1 MSKFIKFSS
10 ILLNTSKIKTIEMK
24 NNTYIITLTTH
35 ALDGFMLFSSG
46 YFKSINDKFEL
57 CEKKDPKDYK
67 ILSDWIN
74 KIEFKLI

>member
-1 MSKFIKFSS
+1 MSNFIKFNN
-10 ILLNTSKIKTIEMK
+10 LLINTSKIKTIEMT

-35 ALDGFMLFSSG
+35 TLDGFILFSSG

-57 CEKKDPKDYK
+57 CENKDPKDYK

-74 KIEFKLI
+74 KIE

>member
-1 MSKFIKFSS
+1 
-10 ILLNTSKIKTIEMK
+10 MK

-35 ALDGFMLFSSG
+35 TLDGFMLFSSG
-46 YFKSINDKFEL
+46 YFKSINDKVEL
-57 CEKKDPKDYK
+57 CKKKDPIDYK